1 MKLGKFYAKLGWAM
15 LGLLLMVSTYV
26 SLAPETLSAAHTVRV
41 KGINN
46 ARIVETVVPEPVVE
60 EALEVFTPVVVEQK
74 VVSQPVVL
82 AKVEVVQPAKPAV
95 QEFVIDNVISTM
107 QVVEQSN
114 YTNIYKTGK
123 LYYGHNSSNLLGG
136 LKNLNGGDKILVGSQ
151 TYTVVAKVTY
161 LKTTLADEPGV
172 LHPKGNL
179 MSDVM
184 LSAYN
189 AENGVIYD
197 IAVMTCAGQS
207 YGNGDASHRLVVY
220 ANLD

>member
-1 MKLGKFYAKLGWAM
+1 MKSEKFCTKLGW
-15 LGLLLMVSTYV
+15 VF
-26 SLAPETLSAAHTVRV
+26 SLFLVATMSSVFLSSEMLSAAHTVRV

-46 ARIVETVVPEPVVE
+46 AKIVETVVPEPEVV
-60 EALEVFTPVVVEQK
+60 
-74 VVSQPVVL
+74 
-82 AKVEVVQPAKPAV
+82 AKVERVAVRRPVAVVKPVASAAVVQPTV
-95 QEFVIDNVISTM
+95 SEFTIDNVIRTLKIL
-107 QVVEQSN
+107 ENPN

-136 LKNLNGGDKILVGSQ
+136 LKNLKGGDKILAEGR
-151 TYTVVAKVTY
+151 TYTVVTKVTY
-161 LKTTLADEPGV
+161 LKTTLANEPGV
-172 LHPKGNL
+172 LNTRGNL
-179 MSDVM
+179 MADVM

-189 AENGVIYD
+189 AENGATYD